1 MSDGTSATTGGAP
14 SGGSGRGSGAGLRGA
29 AADPAGRGWRGAP
42 PAHRPR
48 CPALRWP
55 CPAPIPKRD
64 TAGLPC
70 SAFARFLLFIE
81 RAADREIDVA
91 RPPAC
96 RSAAGYKSRPW
107 RYRRPPCRSA
117 RRFGSAGATLLGPMP
132 ASLARSSKFQGPRE
146 PFPASARQCGCH
158 SSHRDQCK
166 RPPIAK
172 HGDCCQFA
180 LTTADRRVAPRR
192 AVRRLSG
199 RLVADLRRYAVAA
212 DGAAARRPREVP
224 SGRRSNCQS
233 RLTTRAKNSRPYA
246 GPALGPASAGSFGT
260 CL

>member
-14 SGGSGRGSGAGLRGA
+14 SGGSGRGSGAGSGGA

-55 CPAPIPKRD
+55 SPAPIPKRD
-64 TAGLPC
+64 SAGLPC

-81 RAADREIDVA
+81 RAADREMDVA

-117 RRFGSAGATLLGPMP
+117 RRFGSGW
-132 ASLARSSKFQGPRE
+132 
-146 PFPASARQCGCH
+146 
-158 SSHRDQCK
+158 RD
-166 RPPIAK
+166 A
-172 HGDCCQFA
+172 
-180 LTTADRRVAPRR
+180 
-192 AVRRLSG
+192 
-199 RLVADLRRYAVAA
+199 
-212 DGAAARRPREVP
+212 
-224 SGRRSNCQS
+224 
-233 RLTTRAKNSRPYA
+233 SRPYA
-246 GPALGPASAGSFGT
+246 SLPGPFQQISGTKGAPFLLPRVSVAAIAHTEISANGPQLRSTETAVNSH
-260 CL
+260 